1 MAQVTDAFFKSLGLN
16 SQYTSMDWG
25 TLVTR
30 RASHEPSGKGG
41 WNSFCTAWGGLAMSN
56 PGSNYPLRG
65 NGNGGWFGWPTD
77 PAMEALRD
85 KWFDAPDLAAQKPIC
100 RDMQALA
107 FQNLPFFPVGQWFI
121 PTAHRADLT
130 GFVRAGFMLF
140 WGVKRV

>member
-1 MAQVTDAFFKSLGLN
+1 
-16 SQYTSMDWG
+16 
-25 TLVTR
+25 
-30 RASHEPSGKGG
+30 
-41 WNSFCTAWGGLAMSN
+41 MSN

-77 PAMEALRD
+77 PQMEALRD
-85 KWFDAPDLAAQKPIC
+85 KWFDAPDMATQKAVC

-121 PTAHRADLT
+121 PTAHRDNLT
-130 GFVRAGFMLF
+130 GFVKAGFMLF